1 METLGSI
8 IHRVQMGNQAAYA
21 EVVRRFQDMAIGY
34 ARAMLGDADLA
45 EDAAQ
50 EAFIEAYVELGQLRE
65 PVAFPG
71 WFRRIVYKRCDRLL
85 RQRHPPVVP
94 LDETHGAESH
104 LPAVE
109 PDRFELLQE
118 AIQQLPL
125 EERALINLFYLRQF
139 TLTQIAE
146 FLEVPATTLNNRLH
160 RARTHLRKELFAMT
174 EVQQPPRDP
183 AFTGRVQEQI
193 EALTTLHDALTQP
206 MADIL
211 SEALNREVDVR
222 VESVNHTLAFKV
234 VQWFPYPSCTYSFQP
249 EGTQQ
254 RIFFDIHM
262 ELAAAIVG
270 RDMAIGDEIRVV
282 DLGQLSAEEFPKIH
296 P

>member
-109 PDRFELLQE
+109 QDRFDLLQE

-146 FLEVPATTLNNRLH
+146 FLDVPATTLNNRLH

-174 EVQQPPRDP
+174 ETQQPPRDP